1 MKTKISQIVKFEIGK
16 HYQGKHF
23 SGLFECVKKTA
34 FRITFRDEAGK
45 NHSTNLW
52 HFAGYEYVIPQR
64 NALPVMTSLNFVD

>member
-1 MKTKISQIVKFEIGK
+1 MKTKPTQIVKFEIGK
-16 HYQGKHF
+16 RYQGNHF

-52 HFAGYEYVIPQR
+52 YFAGYEYVIPQR
-64 NALPVMTSLNFVD
+64 KALPVMTSLNCID